1 MRCVLIDPY
10 YGFTA
15 SRFYKKIFNSEVF
28 DMDQK
33 EWVNESLGFMNG
45 ANQALSYIVF
55 QRDKKKWES
64 MYPNLEIVLQKP
76 LNNYLQYLFAGGLN
90 FRQLLPSFFS
100 PIIKFFEFIF
110 IPIRSIFALHHIIVI
125 RKKK

>member
-1 MRCVLIDPY
+1 
-10 YGFTA
+10 
-15 SRFYKKIFNSEVF
+15 
-28 DMDQK
+28 
-33 EWVNESLGFMNG
+33 
-45 ANQALSYIVF
+45 
-55 QRDKKKWES
+55 

-110 IPIRSIFALHHIIVI
+110 IPIRSVFTLHLIIVI